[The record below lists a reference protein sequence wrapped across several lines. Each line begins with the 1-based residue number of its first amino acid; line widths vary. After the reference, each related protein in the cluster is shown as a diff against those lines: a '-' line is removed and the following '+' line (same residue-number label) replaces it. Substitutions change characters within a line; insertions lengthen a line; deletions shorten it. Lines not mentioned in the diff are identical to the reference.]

1 MFLGAMDSRAQIDSC
16 SQASSGRTQC
26 RTLAEAE
33 LLWLEGVFPIQ
44 QPGSLWTN
52 LQLLMTRYR
61 HIQWE
66 ILVKE
71 CLIPFQYERY
81 KFSFLNFNIFEIN
94 IVLFTEN
101 YSYQIQPDLTLFKKT

>member
-1 MFLGAMDSRAQIDSC
+1 MVGRSLPHPTTWFALDK
-16 SQASSGRTQC
+16 SS
-26 RTLAEAE
+26 AA
-33 LLWLEGVFPIQ
+33 
-44 QPGSLWTN
+44 
-52 LQLLMTRYR
+52 MTRYR

-81 KFSFLNFNIFEIN
+81 KFSFLNCNIFEIN